1 MCRDGRAK
9 APRDRSI
16 SPAPF
21 ASKNQT
27 SGKMAQSGK
36 SPAPHK
42 RSKVS
47 KPPAKSRTQKTAEPS
62 VPGNLAT
69 SSSTAS
75 GAAKLPQT
83 SGSTPK
89 EKKSQKKAKVSG
101 SNAQSDT
108 QSSYLN
114 LPRSGSGSTLVPAA
128 NEATQQHASHPID
141 LTAQLRQA
149 VGDSSRS
156 SSGSSSSSSSESSGS
171 ESESESPSVSTA
183 DYPNSGGGVN
193 VAPVVSAGMNMPS
206 LQSSQPPA
214 RGIMYIHCVFAYL
227 TMYNFVAC
235 STSFCR
241 LTHVASD
248 VHVHIKKHVYIL

>member
-1 MCRDGRAK
+1 
-9 APRDRSI
+9 
-16 SPAPF
+16 
-21 ASKNQT
+21 
-27 SGKMAQSGK
+27 MAQSGK

-47 KPPAKSRTQKTAEPS
+47 KPPTKSRTQKSSEPS

-75 GAAKLPQT
+75 AAAKFPQS

-101 SNAQSDT
+101 STLQSDA

-114 LPRSGSGSTLVPAA
+114 LPKSGSGSALVPAA
-128 NEATQQHASHPID
+128 NEAAQQHTSHPID
-141 LTAQLRQA
+141 LTTQLRQA

-156 SSGSSSSSSSESSGS
+156 SSGSSSSSSSGSSGS

-183 DYPNSGGGVN
+183 GYPNSSGGVN
-193 VAPVVSAGMNMPS
+193 VAPVVSAGINMPS
-206 LQSSQPPA
+206 LQSSQPPP
-214 RGIMYIHCVFAYL
+214 RGTCTCIY
-227 TMYNFVAC
+227 T
-235 STSFCR
+235 
-241 LTHVASD
+241 
-248 VHVHIKKHVYIL
+248 HVYIVQI